1 MYICFNKIKK
11 AMRINRILMIEI
23 GDDLF
28 FDFKETAKA
37 VGILRKDGEL
47 IAWVPKSA
55 LKDGDVDGEFWLPE
69 EDFEKFQKSTKE
81 YYAKKNMS
89 NQ

>member
-1 MYICFNKIKK
+1 
-11 AMRINRILMIEI
+11 MIEV

-37 VGILRKDGEL
+37 VGILCNNE
-47 IAWVPKSA
+47 IVWVPKSA
-55 LKDGDVDGEFWLPE
+55 LKDGEVAGEFWLPVK
-69 EDFEKFQKSTKE
+69 DFEKFQKSTRE
-81 YYAKKNMS
+81 FYAKKMS